1 MPTLGDIAKALDL
14 PFRGNPETPLSRL
27 ASLDSA
33 GEGDLSFVA
42 QKKFSKQLAT
52 SLVTAVICPE
62 EWVGNYTG
70 AVLLSAQPYIDFA
83 RATRLFDN
91 RPQPSGCVHETAV
104 VATTVQLGTN
114 VTIDAGAVLEDGV
127 VLGDNAWIG
136 PNVWVGYDV
145 KIGDATEI
153 RSGVRLYHGVT
164 VGHGCLIHANT
175 VIGSDGFGFAQDGER
190 FEKIEQIGGLK
201 IGNNVEIGAG
211 CTIDRGAIA
220 DTLIG
225 DGVILDNQIHIAHN
239 VKIGENC
246 IIAGQAGFAGRN
258 PDSGTD
264 FTSTQCENLV
274 PDIELTGKQKALFV
288 DDMFT
293 EEFFALQKEKTKS
306 THENVENIDY
316 FHIDNSMDGIEEEHI
331 RELIETKKYEKL
343 FLDFDTGI
351 CEYL

>member
-62 EWVGNYTG
+62 EWAGDYTG
-70 AVLLSAQPYIDFA
+70 AVLLSAQPYVDFA

-104 VATTVQLGTN
+104 VATTVRLGTN

-136 PNVWVGYDV
+136 PNVWVGSDV

-175 VIGSDGFGFAQDGER
+175 VIGSDGFGFAPTSSGW
-190 FEKIEQIGGLK
+190 EKILQLGSVSIGDR
-201 IGNNVEIGAG
+201 VEIGAG
-211 CTIDRGAIA
+211 CAIDRGA
-220 DTLIG
+220 
-225 DGVILDNQIHIAHN
+225 LDNTVIEDDVIIDNLVHIAHG
-239 VKIGENC
+239 VTIGARSAVAGQVGFAGGAKLGERC
-246 IIAGQAGFAGRN
+246 TVGGQAGFAGHLEIANDVHIGGQGRVSRSVTE
-258 PDSGTD
+258 PGHYASGTGLMPTRD
-264 FTSTQCENLV
+264 WARN
-274 PDIELTGKQKALFV
+274 A
-288 DDMFT
+288 
-293 EEFFALQKEKTKS
+293 A
-306 THENVENIDY
+306 
-316 FHIDNSMDGIEEEHI
+316 
-331 RELIETKKYEKL
+331 RYEKL
-343 FLDFDTGI
+343 NDMAKRIEAL
-351 CEYL
+351 EKALAEKAKSNL